1 MSTSPAPPETPEK
14 HALNQERRQLL
25 RRLQHALEGPM
36 IFLGFVWLVLLV
48 VELIWGLGSM
58 LQLLNYA
65 IWVIFILDFALRFT
79 LAPEKGDFLKANW
92 LTAISLAVP
101 ALRVFRVTRFVRVFR
116 TVRAVR
122 GIRLVRVLSSL
133 NRGMK
138 SLGATMGRRGFGY
151 MLALSLAVL
160 FSGAA
165 GMYAFE
171 NEVEGGIS
179 SYGEALWWTA
189 MILISLGSEY
199 WPKTP
204 EGRALCFVLALYG
217 FAVFGYFTAL
227 LASFFLDQDAASNTS
242 ATAGAT
248 QIEQLHLEVKLL
260 RKELQ
265 AVLALRQNADF
276 GVPLEK
282 PKADKDNDKGVGN
295 VAEGT

>member
-1 MSTSPAPPETPEK
+1 MSETPTPSTNPVNS
-14 HALNQERRQLL
+14 ALNHERRQLL
-25 RRLQHALEGPM
+25 RRIQHALEGPM

-48 VELIWGLGSM
+48 VELIWGLGPV
-58 LQLLNYA
+58 LQMINYV
-65 IWVIFILDFALRFT
+65 IWILFILDFVLRFT
-79 LAPEKGDFLKANW
+79 LAPEKLPFLKSNW
-92 LTAISLAVP
+92 LTAISLVVP
-101 ALRVFRVTRFVRVFR
+101 ALRVFRITRFVRLFR

-165 GMYAFE
+165 GMYTFE
-171 NEVEGGIS
+171 NQVKGGLA

-199 WPKTP
+199 WPQTP

-227 LASFFLDQDAASNTS
+227 LASFFLDRDAASEDS
-242 ATAGAT
+242 DIAGAK
-248 QIEQLHLEVKLL
+248 QIDQLHLEVKLL
-260 RKELQ
+260 REELQ
-265 AVLALRQNADF
+265 AVLALQQNSLRDMP
-276 GVPLEK
+276 GKRDGDLG
-282 PKADKDNDKGVGN
+282 NDRE
-295 VAEGT
+295 EG

>member
-1 MSTSPAPPETPEK
+1 MHPSPTQPETPGK
-14 HALNQERRQLL
+14 TALNHERRQLL
-25 RRLQHALEGPM
+25 RRIQHALEGPM

-48 VELIWGLGSM
+48 VELIWGLGAV
-58 LQLLNYA
+58 LQMLNYA
-65 IWVIFILDFALRFT
+65 IWIVFILDFVLRFT
-79 LAPEKGDFLKANW
+79 LAPEKGAFLKTNW

-101 ALRVFRVTRFVRVFR
+101 ALRVFRLTRFVRVFR

-122 GIRLVRVLSSL
+122 GFRLVRVLSSL
-133 NRGMK
+133 NRGMR

-151 MLALSLAVL
+151 MLTLSLAVL

-171 NEVEGGIS
+171 NEVAGGIS

-227 LASFFLDQDAASNTS
+227 LASFFLDQDAASKNS
-242 ATAGAT
+242 EVAGAT
-248 QIEQLHLEVKLL
+248 QIEQLHLEMKQL
-260 RKELQ
+260 REELR
-265 AVLALRQNADF
+265 AVLALQQT
-276 GVPLEK
+276 
-282 PKADKDNDKGVGN
+282 PKAPAGEIDPPGN
-295 VAEGT
+295 PKAEV

>member
-1 MSTSPAPPETPEK
+1 
-14 HALNQERRQLL
+14 
-25 RRLQHALEGPM
+25 M

-48 VELIWGLGSM
+48 IELIWGLGAV
-58 LQLLNYA
+58 LQLVNYA

-79 LAPEKGDFLKANW
+79 LAPEKLDFLKANW
-92 LTAISLAVP
+92 LTAISLVVP
-101 ALRVFRVTRFVRVFR
+101 ALRVFRITRFVRVFR

-171 NEVEGGIS
+171 NEVTGGIS

-227 LASFFLDQDAASNTS
+227 LASFFLDRDAASDTS
-242 ATAGAT
+242 EVAGAA
-248 QIEQLHLEVKLL
+248 QIEQLHLEVRQL
-260 RKELQ
+260 RQELQ
-265 AVLALRQNADF
+265 AVLALRQNDL
-276 GVPLEK
+276 GVGPEK
-282 PKADKDNDKGVGN
+282 PGADKGNKGG
-295 VAEGT
+295 EG

>member
-1 MSTSPAPPETPEK
+1 M
-14 HALNQERRQLL
+14 L
-25 RRLQHALEGPM
+25 RRIQHALEGPM
-36 IFLGFVWLVLLV
+36 ILLGLVWLVLIV
-48 VELIWGLGSM
+48 VELIWGLGPV

-65 IWVIFILDFALRFT
+65 IWVIFIQDFALRFT
-79 LAPEKGDFLKANW
+79 LAPEKLTFIKQNW
-92 LTAISLAVP
+92 LTLVSLAVP
-101 ALRVFRVTRFVRVFR
+101 ALRVLRITRFLRVFR
-116 TVRAVR
+116 TVRAIR

-151 MLALSLAVL
+151 MLTLSLAVL

-171 NEVEGGIS
+171 NEVPGGLA

-227 LASFFLDQDAASNTS
+227 LASFFLDRDAASDS
-242 ATAGAT
+242 SEVAGAQ
-248 QIEQLHLEVKLL
+248 QIEQLHQEVKQL
-260 RKELQ
+260 RAELR
-265 AVLALRQNADF
+265 AVLALHQNAAS
-276 GVPLEK
+276 GTPTQN
-282 PKADKDNDKGVGN
+282 PGADKNHDGLDG
-295 VAEGT
+295 

>member
-1 MSTSPAPPETPEK
+1 MV
-14 HALNQERRQLL
+14 
-25 RRLQHALEGPM
+25 
-36 IFLGFVWLVLLV
+36 FLGFVWLVLLV
-48 VELIWGLGSM
+48 IELIWGLGSV
-58 LQLLNYA
+58 LDLLNYA
-65 IWVIFILDFALRFT
+65 IWGIFILDFALRFT
-79 LAPEKGDFLKANW
+79 LAPEKMDFLKANW

-101 ALRVFRVTRFVRVFR
+101 ALRIFRITRFVRVFR

-171 NEVEGGIS
+171 NEVAGGIA

-204 EGRALCFVLALYG
+204 EGRALCFILALYG

-227 LASFFLDQDAASNTS
+227 LASFFLDQDAASNS
-242 ATAGAT
+242 SDTAGAQ
-248 QIEQLHLEVKLL
+248 QIEQLHLEVKQL
-260 RKELQ
+260 RRELQ
-265 AVLALRQNADF
+265 AVLALRQN
-276 GVPLEK
+276 
-282 PKADKDNDKGVGN
+282 N
-295 VAEGT
+295 VADNPGEKGGRGDEPLA

>member
-1 MSTSPAPPETPEK
+1 MRDVPTPPASSSK
-14 HALNQERRQLL
+14 QALNHERRRLL
-25 RRLQHALEGPM
+25 RRVQHALEGPM

-48 VELIWGLGSM
+48 IELIWGLGAA
-58 LQLLNYA
+58 LELLNYA
-65 IWVIFILDFALRFT
+65 IWIIFILDFALRFT
-79 LAPEKGDFLKANW
+79 LAPEKGDFLQTNW
-92 LTAISLAVP
+92 LTAISLLVP
-101 ALRVFRVTRFVRVFR
+101 ALRIFRITRFVRVFR

-122 GIRLVRVLSSL
+122 GFRLVRVLSSL

-171 NEVEGGIS
+171 NNVAGGIS

-227 LASFFLDQDAASNTS
+227 LASFFLDQDAASAS
-242 ATAGAT
+242 SDVAGA
-248 QIEQLHLEVKLL
+248 QQVKELHLEVKQL
-260 RKELQ
+260 RQELQ
-265 AVLALRQNADF
+265 AVLVLQQKRAGGA
-276 GVPLEK
+276 
-282 PKADKDNDKGVGN
+282 ND
-295 VAEGT
+295 EGGAG